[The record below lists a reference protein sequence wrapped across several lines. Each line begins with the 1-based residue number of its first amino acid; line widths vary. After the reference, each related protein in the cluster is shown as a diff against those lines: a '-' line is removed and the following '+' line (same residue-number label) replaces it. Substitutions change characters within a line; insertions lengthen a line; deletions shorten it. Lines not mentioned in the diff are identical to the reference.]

1 MGEPLLERIAGE
13 DRATAAAD
21 LRQAGEAGLHPEAA
35 GVGFGACRE
44 FEIEA
49 QRMGP
54 RTDQRHAALGHV
66 DQLRQLIQTGVPQP
80 PAERRHAGVARYHLA
95 DVERIR
101 PVAAILPESAELQHL
116 DRPAVLP
123 EPGLAVERRPRR
135 TQADE
140 TRQHQEQRPDDEEC
154 RYRQRAV
161 ERSLE
166 PQLPGEAG
174 TVRCS
179 LKRYAGRTHD

>member
-1 MGEPLLERIAGE
+1 
-13 DRATAAAD
+13 
-21 LRQAGEAGLHPEAA
+21 
-35 GVGFGACRE
+35 
-44 FEIEA
+44 
-49 QRMGP
+49 MGP
-54 RTDQRHAALGHV
+54 RADQRHAALGHV
-66 DQLRQLIQTGVPQP
+66 DQLRQLVQTGVPQP

-95 DVERIR
+95 DVERVR
-101 PVAAILPESAELQHL
+101 PVAAILPEGAELQHL

-135 TQADE
+135 AQADE
-140 TRQHQEQRPDDEEC
+140 TRQHQEQRPDDKEC

>member
-1 MGEPLLERIAGE
+1 VGEPSLERVAGE
-13 DRATAAAD
+13 DRAAAAAD

-44 FEIEA
+44 LEIEA

-54 RTDQRHAALGHV
+54 RADQRHAALGHV
-66 DQLRQLIQTGVPQP
+66 DQLRQLVETGVPQP
-80 PAERRHAGVARYHLA
+80 PAERRHAGVARHHLA

-101 PVAAILPESAELQHL
+101 PVAAILPEGAELQHL
-116 DRPAVLP
+116 DRSAVLS

-135 TQADE
+135 AQADE
-140 TRQHQEQRPDDEEC
+140 TRQRQEQRPDDEEC
-154 RYRQRAV
+154 RYRQHAV

-166 PQLPGEAG
+166 PQLPGEAAPVG
-174 TVRCS
+174 GS
-179 LKRYAGRTHD
+179 LKRYDSRTHD